1 MLVLACVIS
10 LFVMFGVAVKGAEAK
25 MSTLDDKFAEVNR
38 PPTRILT
45 SDGVELYR
53 VSAENRIPLKF
64 SQIPEHVR
72 NAIIAAEDKRFYQHD
87 GVDPQG
93 LLRAFSTIFKDG
105 HVSQGGSTITMQLAK
120 RLYNGSDKTFNR
132 KMDDIAYAYE
142 IERYLGS
149 KNRILELYMNQ
160 VYFGEGAHGIGAA
173 AKVYFN
179 KDVKDLTISDAAI
192 LARCVRL
199 PSVQNPIKNLDVA
212 LENRDAVLG
221 VMHEEK
227 MISDSQYQDA
237 LAEKPKINPNP
248 PSTTASYPAG
258 YGQYVVAHVLHEL
271 KDEGLDIKSG
281 GLTIIVTVDSKLQKI
296 AENSVR
302 QRVAEYRAQKVNQG
316 MCVAMDAEGRILCE
330 AGGVDFRKNEY
341 NIVERGSM
349 QPGSGFKPFLYSI
362 ALRDGVIRPD
372 QYLSNEPITI
382 TRKGS
387 KPWTPQNASRSENR
401 SSYSVMEAISLSV
414 NRPAVHTIMALKP
427 STLVQA
433 AHDVFGFRS
442 ELAPYEP
449 LALGASNVNPLE
461 MAEGYSV
468 FMLRGDRVRPYLI
481 SKISGPDGEVIKEF
495 YPQKFTNVL
504 DPEICDQMDNF
515 LSHVVSGGTGHPAQD
530 IPDARGK
537 TGTTN
542 SAKDAWFDG
551 YADGVLAIAWCGN
564 QRLIKGQWT
573 ELPMASNVFG
583 GTTAINIWRD
593 VMRVAQKRFGKPAQY
608 GPPTGVTVANITAPK
623 KSEKPPVDPNA
634 PVPDNNLPPEIL
646 PTEDPNTG
654 DEIGPDGTIV
664 IPPDEGS
671 PAKKPEDHKPPV
683 KPPTDTLGAPDS
695 LPPANADDIDNPK
708 PKKKPRTPRNSDDNQ
723 TVTLEICVDS
733 GLIANPYCN
742 ETVTRTFSK
751 RSAPKRICTLH
762 KSGGE

>member
-1 MLVLACVIS
+1 MVLAGVIS
-10 LFVMFGVAVKGAEAK
+10 LFVMFFVAVKGAESK
-25 MSTLDDKFAEVNR
+25 MSTIEDKFAEVSR

-45 SDGVELYR
+45 ADGVELFR
-53 VSAENRIPLKF
+53 ISAENRIPLKF

-72 NAIIAAEDKRFYQHD
+72 NAVIAAEDKRFYQHD

-93 LLRAFSTIFKDG
+93 LLRAFSTFFKDG
-105 HVSQGGSTITMQLAK
+105 RVSQGGSTITMQLAK

-132 KMDDIAYAYE
+132 KMDDIAYAYV

-199 PSVQNPIKNLDVA
+199 PSVENPIKNLKVA

-221 VMHEEK
+221 VMHDEK
-227 MISDSQYQDA
+227 MISDTQYQDA

-248 PSTTASYPAG
+248 PNTTAFYSAG
-258 YGQYVVAHVLHEL
+258 YGQFVVSHVIHEL
-271 KDEGLDIKSG
+271 KDEGLDLKSG
-281 GLTIIVTVDSKLQKI
+281 GLTIYVTVDSKLQKL
-296 AENSVR
+296 AEETVR
-302 QRVAEYRAQKVNQG
+302 KRVAEYRAQKVNQG
-316 MCVAMDAEGRILCE
+316 ICLVMDAEGKILCE
-330 AGGVDFRKNEY
+330 AGGVDFRKNEFNY
-341 NIVERGSM
+341 VERGTM
-349 QPGSGFKPFLYSI
+349 QPGSGFKPFLYAT
-362 ALRDGVIRPD
+362 ALRDGIIRPD
-372 QYLSNEPITI
+372 QYLSNKPITI
-382 TRKGS
+382 VRKGS
-387 KPWTPQNASRSENR
+387 EPWTPKNASRSEEA
-401 SSYSVMEAISLSV
+401 SSYSVMEAISRSI
-414 NRPAVHTIMALKP
+414 NRPAVHVIMDLKP
-427 STLVQA
+427 QTLVQA
-433 AHDVFGFRS
+433 AHDVFGFHS

-449 LALGASNVNPLE
+449 LALGASYVNPLE

-504 DPEICDQMDNF
+504 DPQICDEMDNF
-515 LSHVVSGGTGHPAQD
+515 LAHVVSGGTGYPAHD

-542 SAKDAWFDG
+542 DAKDAWFNG
-551 YADGVLAIAWCGN
+551 YTDGVLGIAWCGN
-564 QRLIKGQWT
+564 HRLVNGRWK
-573 ELPMASNVFG
+573 ELPMAGNVYG
-583 GTTAINIWRD
+583 GTTAINIWID
-593 VMRVAQKRFGKPAQY
+593 VMKVAQKRFGKPAQY
-608 GPPTGVTVANITAPK
+608 GPPSDVTVANISAPK
-623 KSEKPPVDPNA
+623 RSEKPPVDPNI
-634 PVPDNNLPPEIL
+634 PVPDKNLPPEIL

-654 DEIGPDGTIV
+654 EEIGPDGTVV
-664 IPPDEGS
+664 IPPDDGS
-671 PAKKPEDHKPPV
+671 PAKKPEKH

-695 LPPANADDIDNPK
+695 LPPVNADDIDNPK
-708 PKKKPRTPRNSDDNQ
+708 PKKKPRTPRESDYNQ

-751 RSAPKRICTLH
+751 RSAPKRVCNLH